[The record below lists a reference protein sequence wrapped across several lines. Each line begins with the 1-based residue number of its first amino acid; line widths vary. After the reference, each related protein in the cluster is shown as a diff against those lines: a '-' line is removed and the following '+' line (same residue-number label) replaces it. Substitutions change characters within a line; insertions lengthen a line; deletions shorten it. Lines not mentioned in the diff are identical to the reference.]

1 MLSLGQLHKLI
12 REKGGAYGSGARL
25 SGYSGAVTFTTY
37 RDPNT
42 VKSLENFRKALE
54 EISEG
59 KIV

>member
-25 SGYSGAVTFTTY
+25 NPYSGTVTFTTY

-42 VKSLENFRKALE
+42 VKSLENFRRAVG

-59 KIV
+59 KIL